1 MKRIF
6 TSATRVFWLF
16 TNVLDVNAILRNQ
29 VNKNDKV
36 LINQKWDHFGDFKPL
51 WFQTNMFFVGKC
63 QWMPEK
69 WSIKSVVEDQRLMKL
84 HECACEMIS
93 KVSEN
98 KDLKPHECGRSTLS
112 EAQRTELASSEGLKK
127 PHFLHLQFC
136 TCNNSFPRI
145 PSRHNFC
152 LKESPEFQTLWL

>member
-1 MKRIF
+1 MDFCFLLLDWLPTIF
-6 TSATRVFWLF
+6 LLESGP
-16 TNVLDVNAILRNQ
+16 
-29 VNKNDKV
+29 
-36 LINQKWDHFGDFKPL
+36 HFGKHIPPKYCHKTILGILNHCDSRLICFCWK
-51 WFQTNMFFVGKC
+51 MSMKSES
-63 QWMPEK
+63 WMPEK

-112 EAQRTELASSEGLKK
+112 SKNSRLELEQGLKK

>member
-1 MKRIF
+1 
-6 TSATRVFWLF
+6 
-16 TNVLDVNAILRNQ
+16 
-29 VNKNDKV
+29 
-36 LINQKWDHFGDFKPL
+36 
-51 WFQTNMFFVGKC
+51 
-63 QWMPEK
+63 
-69 WSIKSVVEDQRLMKL
+69 MKL
-84 HECACEMIS
+84 HDGACEMIS

-112 EAQRTELASSEGLKK
+112 SKNSRLELEQGLKK

-152 LKESPEFQTLWL
+152 LKESPEFSNLSGIMHYSTKCQEINIIIILRVLLHIDKSDKRSTSGLYVSHHTVPKVQFWSKNSFLVHIWIFDVNNTLFRVTYFL

>member
-1 MKRIF
+1 
-6 TSATRVFWLF
+6 
-16 TNVLDVNAILRNQ
+16 
-29 VNKNDKV
+29 
-36 LINQKWDHFGDFKPL
+36 
-51 WFQTNMFFVGKC
+51 
-63 QWMPEK
+63 MPEK

-112 EAQRTELASSEGLKK
+112 SKNSRLELEQGLKK

-145 PSRHNFC
+145 PSRHNFFFC
-152 LKESPEFQTLWL
+152 VKMLRMSARQQQQPRIIIISSSSLAPKTQLAIVN

>member
-1 MKRIF
+1 MK
-6 TSATRVFWLF
+6 SES
-16 TNVLDVNAILRNQ
+16 
-29 VNKNDKV
+29 
-36 LINQKWDHFGDFKPL
+36 
-51 WFQTNMFFVGKC
+51 
-63 QWMPEK
+63 WMPEK

-84 HECACEMIS
+84 HDCACEMIS

-112 EAQRTELASSEGLKK
+112 SKNSRLELEQGLKK

-152 LKESPEFQTLWL
+152 LKESPEFQTAHLTSKMSEYQHHHQEHHEWITEKNAHLVPNWILSLKKGTARFFELINAFLEFS

>member
-1 MKRIF
+1 
-6 TSATRVFWLF
+6 
-16 TNVLDVNAILRNQ
+16 
-29 VNKNDKV
+29 
-36 LINQKWDHFGDFKPL
+36 
-51 WFQTNMFFVGKC
+51 
-63 QWMPEK
+63 MPEK

-112 EAQRTELASSEGLKK
+112 SKNSRLELEQGLKK

-152 LKESPEFQTLWL
+152 LKESPEFSNLSGIMHYSTKCQEINIIITTYHIHYRQI